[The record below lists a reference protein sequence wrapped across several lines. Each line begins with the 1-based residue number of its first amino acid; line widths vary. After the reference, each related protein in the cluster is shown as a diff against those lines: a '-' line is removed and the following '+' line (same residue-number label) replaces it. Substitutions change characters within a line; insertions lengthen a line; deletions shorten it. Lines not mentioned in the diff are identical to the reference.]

1 MASEYHRG
9 DMEIQEQV
17 STYHL
22 FVMMAKWGSLALAS
36 LLVFLVLVFCTPT
49 SFVGALAV
57 GVIIS
62 VGGFLVLREHGGDD
76 AH

>member
-9 DMEIQEQV
+9 DMDIHEQT

-22 FVMMAKWGSLALAS
+22 FVMLAKWGSLALAA
-36 LLVFLVLVFCTPT
+36 LLIFLVLAFCTQT
-49 SFVGALAV
+49 SFLGSLAV
-57 GVIIS
+57 GVIVS
-62 VGGFLVLREHGGDD
+62 VAGYFVLREHGGED

>member
-9 DMEIQEQV
+9 DMDIHEQV

-22 FVMMAKWGSLALAS
+22 FVMMAKWGSLAMAA

-49 SFVGALAV
+49 SFIGAAIVGAVIAV
-57 GVIIS
+57 GGV
-62 VGGFLVLREHGGDD
+62 LVLKEKGD

>member
-9 DMEIQEQV
+9 DMDIHEQT

-22 FVMMAKWGSLALAS
+22 FVMLAKWGSLALAA
-36 LLVFLVLVFCTPT
+36 LLIFLVLAFCTPT
-49 SFVGALAV
+49 SFLGSLAV
-57 GVIIS
+57 GVIVS
-62 VGGFLVLREHGGDD
+62 VAGYFVLREHPSED

>member
-9 DMEIQEQV
+9 DMDIHEQT

-22 FVMMAKWGSLALAS
+22 FVMLAKWGSLALAA
-36 LLVFLVLVFCTPT
+36 LLIFLVLAFCTQT
-49 SFVGALAV
+49 SFFGSLAV
-57 GVIIS
+57 GVIVAI
-62 VGGFLVLREHGGDD
+62 GGYFVLREHGDDD

>member
-9 DMEIQEQV
+9 DMDIHEQT

-22 FVMMAKWGSLALAS
+22 FVMLTKWGSLALTA
-36 LLVFLVLVFCTPT
+36 LLVFLVLAFCTPT
-49 SFVGALAV
+49 SFLGSLAV
-57 GVIIS
+57 GVVIA
-62 VGGFLVLREHGGDD
+62 VGGLFVLREHGGDD